1 MYLQKEEI
9 VLDGVWTE
17 PQREILR
24 DIYARTVHMSKTG
37 LPHPKIRYVY
47 QFYDIKKKNI

>member
-9 VLDGVWTE
+9 DMDGVWTE

-24 DIYARTVHMSKTG
+24 DIYTKDVQTSKTG
-37 LPHPKIRYVY
+37 VPVKIIMKDYR
-47 QFYDIKKKNI
+47 FYDIKK

>member
-1 MYLQKEEI
+1 MAFFPTEEI

-24 DIYARTVHMSKTG
+24 DIYAKDVQTSKTG
-37 LPHPKIRYVY
+37 LPVKSIMKDY
-47 QFYDIKKKNI
+47 QFYNIKKK

>member
-9 VLDGVWTE
+9 DMDGVWTE

-24 DIYARTVHMSKTG
+24 DIYARTVQTSKTG
-37 LPHPKIRYVY
+37 TPMKSIMKDYR
-47 QFYDIKKKNI
+47 FYDIKK